1 MKKLALFDLDGTLF
15 NTNDV
20 NYFAYNKALMEK
32 GYSVQYDYYC
42 NYCNGRHYTVFLPEI
57 VNNDKEIIDY
67 VHNRKKELY
76 HDFLDKVIVN
86 EHLFN
91 IIKCLKDDYYL
102 AVVTTASKKN
112 TYEILEYFK
121 KKELFDLILTGDDI
135 KKSKPDPEGF
145 LTAMKYFEIEP
156 KDTLIFEDSL
166 VGIEAANRS
175 GATVFVVNKF

>member
-20 NYFAYNKALMEK
+20 NYFAYNEALKEK
-32 GYSVQYDYYC
+32 GFNVQYDYYC
-42 NYCNGRHYTVFLPEI
+42 NYCNGRHYTVFLPDI
-57 VNNDKEIIDY
+57 VDNDEEIIEY

-76 HDFLDKVIVN
+76 YTFLDKAIVN

-91 IIKCLKDDYYL
+91 IIKCLKKDYYV
-102 AVVTTASKKN
+102 AVVTTASKRN
-112 TYEILEYFK
+112 TYEILDYFK
-121 KKELFDLILTGDDI
+121 KRELFDLILTSDDI
-135 KKSKPDPEGF
+135 KVSKPDPEGF
-145 LTAMKYFEIEP
+145 IAAMKYFGVDSE
-156 KDTLIFEDSL
+156 DTLIFEDSP